1 MSQKILKKVSIATV
15 CAAHKG
21 FKTLEAA
28 TDVMRIMGLAR
39 AFEVGTSTY
48 GEFFKFKGE
57 FTAIDL
63 QTQETAIGAVAFLP
77 APVDAL
83 LASTIRELGE
93 GGKPV
98 EFGFDIRVIPDDT
111 EVGYHYEVKTLI
123 ESKPSNP
130 MAALMN
136 QLAAVPLPVLAAPAA
151 ATDPAPNAPA
161 DSSPAAPSSAK
172 GKGKAAAK

>member
-15 CAAHKG
+15 CTNHKG

-39 AFEVGTSTY
+39 AFETGTSTY
-48 GEFFKFKGE
+48 GEYFKFKGE

-63 QTQETAIGAVAFLP
+63 ATGETAIGAVAFLP
-77 APVDAL
+77 SPVDAL

-98 EFGFDIRVIPDDT
+98 EFGFDIRVIPDET

-130 MAALMN
+130 MAALMAT
-136 QLAAVPLPVLAAPAA
+136 LSAVPLPKLAAPTILDPKTPAA
-151 ATDPAPNAPA
+151 DPAADPAP
-161 DSSPAAPSSAK
+161 AK